1 MLGNLVAVIADRITL
16 TPAEVAWRIAEE
28 YGDGDYGIAEDRL
41 WDRFGPLIDQVQTEL
56 GLEE

>member
-1 MLGNLVAVIADRITL
+1 MNRTDPPPEYRPDNMLGNLVAVI
-16 TPAEVAWRIAEE
+16 EE